1 MLYVSGMVGQLP
13 YWRDIE
19 FAAEFVESSLHFGE
33 LSIPP
38 IEKLFVSSFGHGFLY
53 GVDGI
58 LNRP

>member
-1 MLYVSGMVGQLP
+1 MVSKLP

-19 FAAEFVESSLHFGE
+19 FAAEFVESSLNVGE

-38 IEKLFVSSFGHGFLY
+38 IEKLFVSSFGQGFLY

-58 LNRP
+58 FNRPKIASS